1 MLTSFENYVIIF
13 AGNETNAGGDPMSEF
28 NIKTTL
34 NKNGCISSIT
44 VDGKDVS
51 MKTTEIHFSHVAG
64 KVPTVTL
71 TMIPDEV
78 NIQAVGSVQKKK
90 LL

>member
-1 MLTSFENYVIIF
+1 MNKFDIRTNLT
-13 AGNETNAGGDPMSEF
+13 D
-28 NIKTTL
+28 K
-34 NKNGCISSIT
+34 GCISSIAI
-44 VDGKDVS
+44 DGKDIS

-71 TMIPDEV
+71 TMIPEEIV
-78 NIQAVGSVQKKK
+78 IQGVGSVQKKK

>member
-1 MLTSFENYVIIF
+1 MNKF
-13 AGNETNAGGDPMSEF
+13 D
-28 NIKTTL
+28 IKTNLTD
-34 NKNGCISSIT
+34 KGCISSIT
-44 VDGKDVS
+44 IDGEEIS
-51 MKTTEIHFSHVAG
+51 MKTTEFHFSHIAG
-64 KVPTVTL
+64 HVPTLTV